1 MAGVPVVD
9 IHNHSL
15 PRGFIEHV
23 RSEGARVPASPP
35 RKADGLEY
43 LETPEGD
50 GKEVPDDR
58 SDEALRQRDMA
69 AAGIDI
75 TMPSITPAI
84 FNYAGGRDGA
94 LWGARAINDGFAEDM
109 KAYPGKIRATAHV
122 PLQFPGDSVKELERA
137 VGELGMRSVQIS
149 TNVNG
154 ENLDEPELNS
164 FWDIAERL
172 GVLVI
177 IHPHYVVGRHRLTRY
192 HLRNIIGNPLE
203 DLIAT
208 ASLIFGGVLERYP
221 ALKVMVVHSAA
232 MRRGFGGAGDT
243 RTNTARR
250 PSHAAPRSRS
260 TTTSRC
266 SIFDTVIHNMPALRY
281 LVETVGADH
290 VLHGTDYPADMGD
303 WDQVEDPCARWDLR
317 RGQGPDPGRE
327 RAAPHRGLTRR
338 GRGSD
343 RPSGRQRQRLPKGRH
358 RL

>member
-15 PRGFIEHV
+15 PRGFIERV
-23 RSEGARVPASPP
+23 RSEGAPYGYRLLPP

-122 PLQFPGDSVKELERA
+122 PLQFPGDAVKELERA

-203 DLIAT
+203 DSIAT

-221 ALKVMVVHSAA
+221 ALKVMVVHSGGYAPWI
-232 MRRGFGGAGDT
+232 RGRWRHAHEHRPEAKSRGATKPFDDYF
-243 RTNTARR
+243 ALLY
-250 PSHAAPRSRS
+250 
-260 TTTSRC
+260 
-266 SIFDTVIHNMPALRY
+266 FDTVIHNMPALRY

-303 WDQVEDPCARWDLR
+303 WGQVEKIRALEGISDEDKDLILGGNALR
-317 RGQGPDPGRE
+317 IIE
-327 RAAPHRGLTRR
+327 A
-338 GRGSD
+338 
-343 RPSGRQRQRLPKGRH
+343 
-358 RL
+358 